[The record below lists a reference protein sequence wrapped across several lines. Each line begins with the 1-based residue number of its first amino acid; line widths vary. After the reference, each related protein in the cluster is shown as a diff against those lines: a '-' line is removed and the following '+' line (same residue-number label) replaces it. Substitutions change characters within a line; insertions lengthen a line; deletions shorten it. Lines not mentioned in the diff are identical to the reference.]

1 MARRPVLDPDT
12 YVAAED
18 VLVTEFGSETVLLN
32 LQDGVY
38 YGLEDSGALVWTLL
52 RQPVTVADI
61 RDAVVAAYDVDP
73 ARCERDIRSLIT
85 DLADRQLIKRRDS
98 R

>member
-1 MARRPVLDPDT
+1 MARRPLLDPET
-12 YVAAED
+12 YIAADD
-18 VLVTEFGSETVLLN
+18 VLVTEFGNETVLLN

-38 YGLEDSGALVWTLL
+38 YGLEDTGALVWKLL
-52 RQPVTVADI
+52 RQPVSVTHI

-73 ARCERDIRSLIT
+73 ARCERDIRALIS
-85 DLADRQLIKRRDS
+85 DLADRQLIKRRDD